1 MKYKKRQKSPK
12 KGAPAWMVT
21 YSDLVTLILVFFVL
35 LFGMSQIDK
44 EKFEALAQSFRER
57 VIFDFYPSSIPYEQV
72 PNNIFDEGEI
82 GDINGDGVD
91 DGDFDELQSRLE
103 EQSKM
108 DAQLNALMTEVSK
121 FIEDSELDD
130 IVIITRNE
138 RGIVLVL
145 PEQVLFETGEAEI
158 IDEAIPFLNHVG
170 SLIKDMPNVVR
181 VEGHT
186 DSRPISNSRFP
197 SNWELSSA
205 RAASVIRYFV
215 DQHEIDATRFI
226 ATGYSDTRPIAP
238 NDGPENWAKNRRVE
252 IVILDPYYTGDA
264 GEEDPIN

>member
-1 MKYKKRQKSPK
+1 MRLKKRQRPPK

-44 EKFEALAQSFRER
+44 EKFEELAQSFRER
-57 VIFDFYPSSIPYEQV
+57 AIFDFNPSSIPFEQT
-72 PNNIFDEGEI
+72 PNTIIDDDLNEDTFD
-82 GDINGDGVD
+82 D
-91 DGDFDELQSRLE
+91 

-108 DAQLNALMTEVSK
+108 DEQLKRLISEVNH
-121 FIEDSELDD
+121 FIKKNGLED
-130 IVIITRNE
+130 IVIVTRNE

-145 PEQVLFETGEAEI
+145 PEQVLFETGEANI
-158 IDEAIPFLNHVG
+158 IEEALPFLDHVAN
-170 SLIKDMPNVVR
+170 LMKEIPNVVR

-186 DSRPISNSRFP
+186 DNRPIHNSRYP

-205 RAASVIRYFV
+205 RSASVIRYFV
-215 DQHEIDATRFI
+215 EEHEIDPTRFI
-226 ATGYSDTRPIAP
+226 ATGYSDTRPIVP

-252 IVILDPYYTGDA
+252 IVILDPFYTSNHE
-264 GEEDPIN
+264 GENLPNEAK